1 MYETA
6 LYASLVTMLV
16 AVYFAYQ
23 TYLYR
28 DRVEISALLFCLC
41 VSIRLLALYFFFNT
55 PDTSYINRIARSTDY
70 LVSAPLIPLGLQMV
84 QSNLAA
90 RVGKMNQI
98 VQRAAHFV
106 PMILLPGAAAAVFLL
121 SVEAVRQLVVVFGVS
136 IITVLFAA
144 YITLIITNPFRIEKP
159 EYSRGA
165 RLVFAGFLAMYLGEA
180 IGAGLFRLVEI
191 GLVNMAL
198 AVLLIAAGVVILRT
212 PTFAS
217 LYTRFGVG
225 FILVYG
231 RAEIEMTNLCGE
243 IEERHEGGKGM
254 RLAEVVLAHVG
265 DAVDRVFS
273 SGMEITLPYTNL
285 PLLDPTK
292 LYQIEIVPHQT
303 SSKGIPFSVLIL
315 LNDVTPT
322 VRNKEAEQLASLLDD
337 VLEERDRAELYL
349 DLLGHDISNLLQSI
363 LLGVEL
369 TLENP
374 DDKGMLFDSMEMTKA
389 QIDRAV
395 ELVRDVKLMA
405 EARKT
410 PPDARPVS
418 VTTILKQAVAEVQ
431 TKFPEK
437 QVSVELSFHEG
448 TDSVFAER
456 MVFHCFSSILRHC
469 IWTREDSK
477 PVISV
482 KTSIMGDQLQVVIDS
497 NGQGIPDAIKPKLF
511 DWRVRSNLPSAGVGL
526 PLAKALAERYYG
538 SLEIKDRIEGD
549 YTQGPRFIVYLPLA
563 MKNQRLLDSPT

>member
-23 TYLYR
+23 AYSYR
-28 DRVEISALLFCLC
+28 DRVEVSALLFCLC

-55 PDTSYINRIARSTDY
+55 PETTLMSRIARSVDY
-70 LVSAPLIPLGLQMV
+70 LVSAPLIPLGLKMV
-84 QSNLAA
+84 QSNIAA
-90 RVGKMNQI
+90 RVGKTNQI
-98 VQRAAHFV
+98 VDRAANLI
-106 PMILLPGAAAAVFLL
+106 PMILLPGAAAAVFFL
-121 SVEAVRQLVVVFGVS
+121 SVEAVRQLLVVFGVS

-165 RLVFAGFLAMYLGEA
+165 RLVFLGFLAMYLGEA

-191 GLVNMAL
+191 GLINMAF
-198 AVLLIAAGVVILRT
+198 AVLLIAAGVIILRT

-225 FILVYG
+225 FILIYG
-231 RAEIEMTNLCGE
+231 RNEIEMTNLGGE
-243 IEERHEGGKGM
+243 IEERHERGRGM
-254 RLAEVVLAHVG
+254 RLAEIVLAHMG
-265 DAVDRVFS
+265 DAVDKVFS
-273 SGMEITLPYTNL
+273 TGMEVTLPYTNL
-285 PLLDPTK
+285 PVLDPTN
-292 LYQIEIVPHQT
+292 LYQIDIVPHQT

-315 LNDVTPT
+315 LNDVTST

-349 DLLGHDISNLLQSI
+349 DLLGHDISNLLQSM

-374 DDKGMLFDSMEMTKA
+374 DDKGMLFDSMEMTKE

-405 EARKT
+405 EARKII
-410 PPDARPVS
+410 PNARPVS

-437 QVSVELSFHEG
+437 QVPVELSFHEG
-448 TDSVFAER
+448 SDAVLAER

-469 IWTREDSK
+469 IWTQDDEK

-482 KTSIMGDQLQVVIDS
+482 RTSIVGNQLQIRIDS

-526 PLAKALAERYYG
+526 PLAKALAKRYHG
-538 SLEIKDRIEGD
+538 SLEIKDRVEGD
-549 YTQGPRFIVYLPLA
+549 YTQGPRFVVYLPLA
-563 MKNQRLLDSPT
+563 KENLSRLESPT